1 MTGWQGMNYHFPN
14 LLLDKDMA
22 PILLHSKQAGLIL
35 GWNDKKEDCLPKKD
49 STANLKEKSSPTMT
63 EELSPG
69 ESATTLYTCAVSS
82 PTPMGGQKS
91 WSSTTSLDTDG
102 VLSPTSK
109 WQPSSPVPSTIPCTD
124 LAPVPRFKKSR
135 VLAGE
140 AAHISLKMRLQAL
153 KVGYNVNPNY
163 RGEINQFTIDNA
175 RCPPEQNCAL
185 HITDIDPEATL
196 QEIFGVILEGKVFSF
211 HKKNTIPGKFDTCAA
226 TLVFMERQPAE
237 LFLARSCEY
246 PGINIRGS
254 QIRAIWNREPVG
266 PRPGSEQRQS
276 RVLLITGPQHEFTGE
291 GLERFFHS
299 RLDFNLVDRREWLE
313 AGGQRTVEFHFSRI
327 QGQSRLAF
335 KCFCV
340 ELDEQGAKDKFSI
353 RYGVDPCDQLNSI
366 KIAKLYRY

>member
-1 MTGWQGMNYHFPN
+1 MNYHFPN
-14 LLLDKDMA
+14 LLLDGNMA
-22 PILLHSKQAGLIL
+22 PILLQSKHAGLIL
-35 GWNDKKEDCLPKKD
+35 GWNDEKEDFLPKKD
-49 STANLKEKSSPTMT
+49 STAKMKEKSSPTVT
-63 EELSPG
+63 EELSPE

-82 PTPMGGQKS
+82 PTPMGGQNS

-102 VLSPTSK
+102 VSSPTSK
-109 WQPSSPVPSTIPCTD
+109 WQPSSPALSTISCTD

-140 AAHISLKMRLQAL
+140 AAHISLEMRLQAL
-153 KVGYNVNPNY
+153 KVGYNVNSNY
-163 RGEINQFTIDNA
+163 RGEINQFTLDNA

-185 HITDIDPEATL
+185 HITGIDPEATL
-196 QEIFGVILEGKVFSF
+196 QEIFGVILEGNVFSF

-254 QIRAIWNREPVG
+254 QIRAIWNREPVR

-276 RVLLITGPQHEFTGE
+276 RVLLITGPQHEFTAE

-353 RYGVDPCDQLNSI
+353 RYGIDPCNQLNRIRFS
-366 KIAKLYRY
+366 KLYRH